1 MTPKLPTMN
10 IAGRVIGT
18 SEPPFLIAELSANH
32 DGNLETALQAV
43 EAAHHAGAD
52 ALKIQTYTPEGL
64 TLDSNAPDFTISSG
78 PWAGRTLFELYEEAH
93 LPWEWHEPI
102 FRRGAELGLTVFSS
116 AFHAEAVE
124 FLETLDCPAYKI
136 ASFEMVDTELIRR
149 IAATGKPMIIS
160 TGMAT
165 TEEIDL
171 ALSAAREGGAIEVAL
186 LHCISAYPAPVG
198 EANLLAIPELIQRY
212 KVVVGLSDH
221 TMTDVAAVGATV
233 LGGSIIE
240 KHFALGRD
248 RSGPDTAFSIT
259 PDEFSCLVESCRSAW
274 GARGRGE
281 IGETA
286 AEKPSVVF
294 RRSLYVVE
302 DVQRGAELTSRN
314 VRSIRP
320 GFGLSPHLLDQVL
333 GKTATRNLLRG
344 TALQWDDIAE

>member
-1 MTPKLPTMN
+1 MSEDRLTID
-10 IAGRVIGT
+10 IAGRVIGEA
-18 SEPPFLIAELSANH
+18 EPPFVIAELSANH

-43 EAAHHAGAD
+43 EAAHRAGAD
-52 ALKIQTYTPEGL
+52 ALKIQTYTPQGL
-64 TLDSNAPDFTISSG
+64 TLESDSPDFKINSG

-116 AFHAEAVE
+116 AFHEEAVE
-124 FLETLDCPAYKI
+124 FLETLNCPAYKI
-136 ASFEMVDTELIRR
+136 ASFEIVDTELIRCV
-149 IAATGKPMIIS
+149 AATRKPIIIS

-165 TEEIDL
+165 GGEIDA
-171 ALSAAREGGAIEVAL
+171 ALRVARESGATQVAL
-186 LHCISAYPAPVG
+186 LHCISAYPTPV
-198 EANLLAIPELIQRY
+198 EEVNLLAIPELMKRY

-221 TMTDVAAVGATV
+221 TMTDLAAVGATV

-240 KHFALGRD
+240 KHFTLGRD
-248 RSGPDTAFSIT
+248 RSGPDTAFSMT
-259 PDEFSCLVESCRSAW
+259 PGEFARLVESCRSAW
-274 GARGRGE
+274 AARGQGE

-302 DVQRGAELTSRN
+302 DVQRGAELTRGN

-320 GFGLSPHLLDQVL
+320 GFGLPPHLIDQVL
-333 GKTATRNLLRG
+333 GKTAARDLARG
-344 TALQWDDIAE
+344 TALQWDDVDK